1 MRRSE
6 LREHI
11 FRMVFGLD
19 FNEGEEIPEQ
29 IQLYFEQLDD
39 VKERDMEYIREKA
52 EHIAEKRE
60 EIDALLNT
68 HTKGWK
74 TSRMNKVDL
83 SILRVAVYEM
93 KWDDEVPV
101 GVAIDQAVELA
112 KKYNVNLVVRSS
124 MTDAEGTIV
133 KEEVKV
139 EKMLVSGVAVDKDV
153 ARIAIVGLKDEPG
166 VAFKIFSLLS
176 KEKISVD
183 IIIQSIGR
191 SNTKDISFTV
201 AEGDCDE
208 ALRILNEHKE
218 RLGFEDVTA
227 NKAVAKVSVVGAGM
241 ATNSGVASM
250 LFEATFDAGINVKMI
265 STSEIK
271 ISILV
276 KDSDADRAAIAIHD
290 KFMSES
296 INARQ

>member
-1 MRRSE
+1 M
-6 LREHI
+6 
-11 FRMVFGLD
+11 
-19 FNEGEEIPEQ
+19 
-29 IQLYFEQLDD
+29 
-39 VKERDMEYIREKA
+39 
-52 EHIAEKRE
+52 
-60 EIDALLNT
+60 
-68 HTKGWK
+68 
-74 TSRMNKVDL
+74 
-83 SILRVAVYEM
+83 
-93 KWDDEVPV
+93 
-101 GVAIDQAVELA
+101 
-112 KKYNVNLVVRSS
+112 
-124 MTDAEGTIV
+124 
-133 KEEVKV
+133 

-153 ARIAIVGLKDEPG
+153 ARIAVVGLKDEPG